1 VAKQKADMLIVN
13 AGELVTLSGG
23 SQALLTGKRMENLA
37 IVKDCGIAV
46 LAGKIVAIGKTHEII
61 GKYESSQVVDAA
73 GKLVMP
79 GFVDPHTHLVF
90 AGAREAE
97 FELRI
102 KGASYLE
109 ILEKGGGILQTVRD
123 TRKASIDEL
132 VETCKKTLDT
142 MLVYG
147 TTTVEAKSGYGL
159 TTKDEKKILEVV
171 KRLDE
176 EHPID
181 IVSTFLGAHAI
192 PQECEGRT
200 EDYVK
205 LVIDE
210 MIPEI
215 GDKDLAE
222 FCDVFCEKGVFNIE
236 QSKKILLNGKEHGLT
251 PKVHADELS
260 ALGGAELAAEVGAI
274 SAEHLLFSSEEG
286 LRALAKRGVVA
297 VLLPA
302 ASFTLMT
309 GKYADARKM
318 IELGVPIA
326 LGTDYNPSC
335 WVESMQTI
343 IAFACREMRLTPA
356 EALTATTINAAHAI
370 DRAKEMGSLEVG
382 KKADILVM
390 NVPNHRFLGYRF
402 GTNMVDKVVKNGVI
416 VVDEG
421 KMLKQ

>member
-1 VAKQKADMLIVN
+1 MAKQKADMLIVN

>member
-1 VAKQKADMLIVN
+1 MLIVN